1 MDNRQE
7 EILYTIA
14 LTQIP
19 AVGCVAAQRLLSV
32 CGSAKQ
38 IFKEKANQLLLI
50 ERISPTIAHNIHHH
64 KEEAVAVAQKE
75 IEFIEK
81 QGICVFMQTDEHF
94 PFRLKNCIDAPILL
108 YGKGNMD
115 LNPKHCISIVGTRRL
130 TDYGNRMTQQIVEDL
145 STYEHIQIVSGLAD
159 GIDTVAHTVSVK
171 QNLSTVGVLGHGLKM
186 LYPASNRKLAVS
198 MLEKGGMLTEFMS
211 HTLPEAHNFPRR
223 NRIIAGLSDAIVV
236 IEARE
241 KGGAL
246 ITANIGFSYDREIF
260 TVPGRIGDKTSEGCN
275 NLIKF
280 NKAALITS
288 GHDIVE
294 MMLWENKRTAA
305 NKEGKQKKLP
315 LNLNNEETLIIETLQ
330 QNEMLDI
337 DELSMI
343 TELNINT
350 LSKTLLSLE
359 FEGYIVCLPG
369 KRYRMC

>member
-1 MDNRQE
+1 MDNRQK

-14 LTQIP
+14 LMQIP
-19 AVGCVAAQRLLSV
+19 AVGSVAAQRLLTT

-38 IFKEKANQLLLI
+38 IFKEKTNQLLLI
-50 ERISPTIAHNIHHH
+50 ERISPTIANNIRTY
-64 KEEAVAVAQKE
+64 KEEALLFAQKE
-75 IEFIEK
+75 LDFIE
-81 QGICVFMQTDEHF
+81 QQHITVFLRTDNTF
-94 PFRLKNCIDAPILL
+94 PFRLKNCIDAPVLL

-115 LNPKHCISIVGTRRL
+115 LNLKHCISIVGTRRM

-145 STYEHIQIVSGLAD
+145 SAYEHIQIISGLAD
-159 GIDTVAHTVSVK
+159 GIDAAAHASAVK
-171 QNLSTVGVLGHGLKM
+171 QKLSTVGVLGHGLKTF
-186 LYPASNRKLAVS
+186 YPASNRKLAVS
-198 MLEKGGMLTEFMS
+198 MMEKGGMLTEFTS
-211 HTLPEAHNFPRR
+211 NTLADAHNFPRR

-246 ITANIGFSYDREIF
+246 ITANIGFSYDRDIF

-288 GHDIVE
+288 GHDIVD
-294 MMLWENKRTAA
+294 MMLWENKRTPAVR
-305 NKEGKQKKLP
+305 ESKQRKLP
-315 LNLNNEETLIIETLQ
+315 LSLNPEETLIIESLQ
-330 QNEMLDI
+330 QNETLDI
-337 DELSMI
+337 DELSLH
-343 TELNINT
+343 TELSINI

-359 FEGYIVCLPG
+359 FEGYIACLPG